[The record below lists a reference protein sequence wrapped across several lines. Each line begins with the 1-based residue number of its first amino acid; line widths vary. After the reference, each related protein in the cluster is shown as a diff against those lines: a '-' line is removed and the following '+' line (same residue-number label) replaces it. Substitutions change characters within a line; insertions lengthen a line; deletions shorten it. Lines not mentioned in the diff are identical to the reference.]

1 MGKTLGKR
9 VSPMGKNVGNSGPH
23 GENPGETHGENPGE
37 LSHGFPHGENP
48 TFGISPLGKTLG
60 KTLGM

>member
-1 MGKTLGKR
+1 
-9 VSPMGKNVGNSGPH
+9 MGKNVGNLGPH